1 MTPTQRIFALT
12 AAVLIFVFIID
23 LVRRRKIGI
32 QYSILWLF
40 MGVVIF
46 IVATWYDS
54 LLIVTSLIG
63 AVVPTTTLFIFGI
76 LFLMVMTLHLTMR
89 ITQQQITIVQLAQ
102 EIALLKHELERDEDA
117 PGSGA

>member
-40 MGVVIF
+40 MGVL
-46 IVATWYDS
+46 IVVLATWYES
-54 LLIVTSLIG
+54 LLIITRLIG

-76 LFLMVMTLHLTMR
+76 LFLMVMTLHLTMK
-89 ITQQQITIVQLAQ
+89 ISQQQITIVQLAQ
-102 EIALLKHELERDEDA
+102 EIALLRHELESDEDA
-117 PGSGA
+117 LRPGA